1 MPTEVASFTE
11 NEIYILYGVSCS
23 QSKHSVPVRN
33 PGFARRHYLK
43 PQITKGKNALNKHS
57 YIYTPWGRIDRVN
70 LLTHWKRPWC
80 WERSKSGGEGAGGG
94 PATEDEMIGWCH
106 WLNAHESEKFQEIVK
121 DKEVWH
127 AAVHGKGKES
137 DVT

>member
-1 MPTEVASFTE
+1 MPTEVAGFTE
-11 NEIYILYGVSCS
+11 NEIYFLIWSLLLPKQTFSSCQEPWLCKEIL
-23 QSKHSVPVRN
+23 
-33 PGFARRHYLK
+33 LK
-43 PQITKGKNALNKHS
+43 AADHKRQECFKYCGST
-57 YIYTPWGRIDRVN
+57 YIPWERIDRVN

-80 WERSKSGGEGAGGG
+80 WERSKSGGDGAGGG